1 MKPKFQWYMQ
11 GVGYGHPEWGHG
23 HYKGENALGF
33 DTFKT
38 ADVNENAPG
47 FQHVQAFSDVTL
59 SGPNGVKDRGV
70 GVLEQLVIGAFAPH
84 GLSGIFDPHP

>member
-38 ADVNENAPG
+38 SDVNENAPG

-59 SGPNGVKDRGV
+59 SGPAKCT
-70 GVLEQLVIGAFAPH
+70 IH
-84 GLSGIFDPHP
+84 KMCSGDVHCGS